1 MGNVRSR
8 RGPLA
13 ERQPRSGRQ
22 SLGWLGRAALAPLAV
37 ALLLGCA
44 SKSAPAPAAAPA
56 AARAEV
62 AAPAPVQ
69 IMSVEASEA
78 APGVRL
84 ELRASAPMVWTQYR
98 DSEGRL
104 VLELPNSQLAPGV
117 GDLGPEGGL
126 LRSVSVRQVDS
137 GDRPLTRLV
146 IATEGETEHN
156 LVADGSALRLT
167 LVRAGS
173 GAATMAEASE
183 PVPVAP
189 IAAAPAPTAAAPE
202 PVAPAPSRPDLQ
214 METTAAVPSQA
225 GTPEAPYVAPPPAGV
240 AATRLD
246 SVQVVS
252 AAPAVV
258 RIGGDGGF
266 AYSTFQLADPPRF
279 VIDLP
284 GVVNRSAQS
293 SVEVSGEP
301 LTRVRIGQ
309 FKTKPEPVTRV
320 VLDLSADVVP
330 RIEATGD
337 ALVVSFG
344 GGMAQQGAAEEPVAP
359 PTSTSPPA
367 EVAETHPPAR
377 WPESSPAAPA
387 PSAPAPAETAAAAPP
402 APAAPAP
409 APAPRVE
416 ITGSGTQIAAA
427 PAPAAP
433 RPPAG
438 VEPSDVG
445 ALEAV
450 EVQDVVPLT
459 PAQPAATAS
468 PNFAARELGTGKKV
482 YVGEPINFS
491 LRDADIKEVLR
502 TFAKISGLNMVIQP
516 GVSGPV
522 TVELEQVPWDQALE
536 IILKTNNLGYEIEG
550 NIMRV
555 APRSVLNE
563 EAAAEATRR
572 AAAALAVPL
581 RTVLKRISYAQAQ
594 EIASLLRSGSASILS
609 ARGSVVVDPR
619 TNTLIIK
626 ELPEFMNTVLDV
638 IDQVD
643 VPEPQVMIEA
653 RIVETTKQFNRTLGI
668 HWGFDGIADN
678 AHGNSTGLVF
688 PNNVTGN
695 GGVNLLTGGDNGI
708 INLTLGNILNTFT
721 LDAQLQAAENEG
733 LVNILS
739 APKVATL
746 NNVAASIQ
754 SGLQIP
760 VQTVANNTVTVQFI
774 NATLRLDVTPHVTSD
789 GTVLMDI
796 SVQKREPQLAFAIQG
811 ATNAP
816 IATKEARTR
825 VIVRDGGTTVIGGI
839 YKVTSDQGED
849 RVPGLADIP
858 ILGHL
863 FRNRRHANANEEL
876 LIFIT
881 PRVIKL

>member
-1 MGNVRSR
+1 M
-8 RGPLA
+8 
-13 ERQPRSGRQ
+13 
-22 SLGWLGRAALAPLAV
+22 APLAV
-37 ALLLGCA
+37 ALLLLGCA
-44 SKSAPAPAAAPA
+44 SGSNTESKAGSSPSAEAAPAARAAAPAPAA
-56 AARAEV
+56 
-62 AAPAPVQ
+62 Q
-69 IMSVEASEA
+69 ITSLQIREA

-84 ELRASAPMVWTQYR
+84 ELQATAPLVWTQYR
-98 DSEGRL
+98 DGEGRL
-104 VLELPNSQLAPGV
+104 VLELPNSTPGPGV
-117 GDLGPEGGL
+117 VDLGPEGDL
-126 LRSVSVRQVDS
+126 VRAVTVRQVDS

-146 IATEGETEHN
+146 IATQVDTEHDLAASGN
-156 LVADGSALRLT
+156 TLLLT
-167 LVRAGS
+167 LVPAGS
-173 GAATMAEASE
+173 DATMAVASE

-189 IAAAPAPTAAAPE
+189 IAAETPPAAQARDEGVPPPSRPQETTVAPAATTAAAGKPG
-202 PVAPAPSRPDLQ
+202 
-214 METTAAVPSQA
+214 TA
-225 GTPEAPYVAPPPAGV
+225 GTPEAPYVAPAPSGV
-240 AATRLD
+240 AATRLEG
-246 SVQVVS
+246 VEVVATGPS
-252 AAPAVV
+252 PVL
-258 RIGGDGGF
+258 RIVGDGDF
-266 AYSTFQLADPPRF
+266 AYSTFQLADPARF
-279 VIDLP
+279 VIDLS
-284 GVVNRSAQS
+284 GVVNRSPAS
-293 SVEVSGEP
+293 TIPGPGDP
-301 LTRVRIGQ
+301 LTRVRIAQ
-309 FKTKPEPVTRV
+309 FKPLPTPVSRV

-330 RIEATGD
+330 RLESTG
-337 ALVVSFG
+337 AGLLVHFD
-344 GGMAQQGAAEEPVAP
+344 QGVAAVAP
-359 PTSTSPPA
+359 PTPA
-367 EVAETHPPAR
+367 PEATAVAETAPPAA
-377 WPESSPAAPA
+377 WPEPA
-387 PSAPAPAETAAAAPP
+387 PDAEPEADAPEPAVAAAAPA
-402 APAAPAP
+402 APAPAP

-416 ITGSGTQIAAA
+416 ISGSGTEVAAA
-427 PAPAAP
+427 PAPAPAAAAP
-433 RPPAG
+433 RLPAG
-438 VEPSDVG
+438 IEPSDVG

-450 EVQDVVPLT
+450 EVQDVAAAPEQRQAT
-459 PAQPAATAS
+459 QPA
-468 PNFAARELGTGKKV
+468 FQAREVGTGKKV

-502 TFAKISGLNMVIQP
+502 TFAKIAGLNMVIQP
-516 GVSGPV
+516 GVQGPV
-522 TVELEQVPWDQALE
+522 TVELDQVPWDQALE
-536 IILKTNNLGYEIEG
+536 IILKTNDLDYRLEG
-550 NIMRV
+550 NVMRI
-555 APRSVLNE
+555 APRAKLAE
-563 EAAAEATRR
+563 EAQAEAAVR
-572 AAAALAVPL
+572 AAAALSVPL

-594 EIASLLRSGSASILS
+594 EIANLLRSGTASILS

-643 VPEPQVMIEA
+643 VAEPQVMIEA

-668 HWGFDGIADN
+668 QWGFDGVADN

-688 PNNVTGN
+688 PNNASGS
-695 GGVNLLTGGDNGI
+695 GSVNLLTGGSNG
-708 INLTLGNILNTFT
+708 LLQLSLGNILDTFT
-721 LDAQLQAAENEG
+721 LDATLQAAENEG

-774 NATLRLDVTPHVTSD
+774 NATLRLDVTPHVTAD

-796 SVQKREPQLAFAIQG
+796 SVQKREPQLAFAVVG

-863 FRNRRHANANEEL
+863 FRNKRHSNANEEL